1 MERRSVSCIAKS
13 PCEGEAT
20 SSTVAAQEEV
30 CLVWPQ
36 PRRLPRRHGDDLHGH
51 GVAGRAVLLHN
62 RPSTGEASGHAR
74 APSAAMSTS
83 FPSRPPA
90 SSAAYVTSGSASAW
104 SVVRK
109 VPCATCGDSK
119 TKRAARPATSPPLT
133 SKGSGYSLLS
143 IAAYIPVFPP
153 WQPAQQREYAH
164 HRNRKASHPP
174 SHRATCLLKS
184 STSATSARSDRPLGR
199 TPPTRNAVTARRL
212 PAHGACAQ
220 PRRANRRWQH
230 RLVPREAPPRPRGA
244 RACATASS
252 TKEDEAPHT

>member
-62 RPSTGEASGHAR
+62 RPSTGEASGPAR

-90 SSAAYVTSGSASAW
+90 SSAAYVTSGLAFAW
-104 SVVRK
+104 SAVRK
-109 VPCATCGDSK
+109 IPCATATRRQSP
-119 TKRAARPATSPPLT
+119 AARPATSPPPT
-133 SKGSGYSLLS
+133 IKGSGYSLLG

-153 WQPAQQREYAH
+153 WQQAQQRE
-164 HRNRKASHPP
+164 
-174 SHRATCLLKS
+174 
-184 STSATSARSDRPLGR
+184 
-199 TPPTRNAVTARRL
+199 
-212 PAHGACAQ
+212 
-220 PRRANRRWQH
+220 
-230 RLVPREAPPRPRGA
+230 
-244 RACATASS
+244 
-252 TKEDEAPHT
+252 